1 MDRLITPPHNSR
13 LGFHYFPDTL
23 HYRESDLSAWL
34 PEIKSLG
41 ASWVILIAPADRA
54 IPEAFLRGLLSAGI
68 EPVLHFH
75 MPLDAPPHIQEMRLL
90 FNTYARWGVHYVILF
105 DRPNTRRAWLAS
117 SWAQSNLV
125 ERFLDVYLPI
135 AEAALQAGVSPV
147 FPPLEPGGDYWDTTF
162 LRAALQGI
170 QRRGHVQLI
179 DKLILSAYASTCSG
193 SLNWGAGGPERW
205 PSARPYHTPEN
216 SQDQR
221 GFRIFDWY
229 LTLAQAVLRKR
240 PPILLLGSGCCPS
253 THTDPIAIMLDE
265 VAHSQRVIS
274 IASLMQNQEDV
285 TEEDKAN
292 PEAKILLE
300 PVPPEVVCCNFWLI
314 AAAPDDPAS
323 SQAWFQPEGRMLPS
337 VGALRQWFA
346 RRESQRSELRL
357 AHSTQEKTLPVKPSQ
372 TAPSITPAEKV
383 VPRTSPSAATMAAP
397 TTNPTPVMNST
408 PATISPPATTF
419 STFPVSRGPALQTPE
434 HPIAHYLLLPTYE
447 WGIADWHLDV
457 IRPYVKKYRP
467 TIGFSLSEAAQAQV
481 VTVIGGETTF
491 PESSINQ
498 LIAAGCVIEQIRGD
512 GTRIATQLETL

>member
-1 MDRLITPPHNSR
+1 MDRLITPPHNTR

-41 ASWVILIAPADRA
+41 ASWVVLMAPADRA
-54 IPEAFLRGLLSAGI
+54 IPESFLRGLLSAGI
-68 EPVLHFH
+68 EPILHFH
-75 MPLDAPPHIQEMRLL
+75 MPLDAPPHIQELRLL
-90 FNTYARWGVHYVILF
+90 FNTYARWGVHYAILF
-105 DRPNTRRAWLAS
+105 DQPNARRSWLSS
-117 SWAQSNLV
+117 SWAQNSLV
-125 ERFLDVYLPI
+125 ERFLDIYLPI
-135 AEAALQAGVSPV
+135 AEAALQAGVTPI

-170 QRRGHVQLI
+170 LRRGHIQLV
-179 DKLILSAYASTCSG
+179 DKLVLSAYAPTCSQ

-205 PSARPYHTPEN
+205 PSARPYLTPEG

-229 LTLAQAVLRKR
+229 LTLAEAILRKTV
-240 PPILLLGSGCCPS
+240 PIVLLGTGCCPPV
-253 THTDPIAIMLDE
+253 HPDPITIMLDE
-265 VAHSQRVIS
+265 VAHSQRVIA
-274 IASLMQNQEDV
+274 IASLMQGQEDC
-285 TEEDKAN
+285 TEEDKED
-292 PEAKILLE
+292 PEHKILLE
-300 PVPPEVVCCNFWLI
+300 PVPPEVVCCNFWVI

-323 SQAWFQPEGRMLPS
+323 AQAWFQPEGRMLPS

-346 RRESQRSELRL
+346 RRESSHSEPRPVSP
-357 AHSTQEKTLPVKPSQ
+357 AQERQYTPAPRNSP
-372 TAPSITPAEKV
+372 APSSSPAVK
-383 VPRTSPSAATMAAP
+383 
-397 TTNPTPVMNST
+397 ST
-408 PATISPPATTF
+408 PAVNPSPASVSTTAASPAAAPVPA
-419 STFPVSRGPALQTPE
+419 SASVSPFPVSAGPAANIPE

-457 IRPYVKKYRP
+457 IRPYVKKYKP

>member
-1 MDRLITPPHNSR
+1 MDRLITPPHNTR
-13 LGFHYFPDTL
+13 LGFHYFPDSL

-41 ASWVILIAPADRA
+41 ASWIILMAPSDRA
-54 IPEAFLRGLLSAGI
+54 IPESFLRGLLSAGI
-68 EPVLHFH
+68 EPVLHFD
-75 MPLDAPPHIQEMRLL
+75 MSLDAPPHIQELRLL
-90 FNTYARWGVHYVILF
+90 FNTYARWGIHYAILF
-105 DRPNTRRAWLAS
+105 DRPNSRRAWLAA
-117 SWAQSNLV
+117 SWAQKNLV
-125 ERFLDVYLPI
+125 ERFLDIYLPI
-135 AEAALQAGVSPV
+135 AEAALQAGITPI

-170 QRRGHVQLI
+170 QRRGHAQLI
-179 DKLILSAYASTCSG
+179 DKLVLSAYTPGSSQ

-205 PSARPYHTPEN
+205 PSARPYQTPAG

-229 LTLAQAVLRKR
+229 LALTQAVLRKN
-240 PPILLLGSGCCPS
+240 PPIMLLGTGCPQNA
-253 THTDPIAIMLDE
+253 HPDPIAIMLDE
-265 VAHSQRVIS
+265 VAHSQRVIA
-274 IASLMQNQEDV
+274 IASLLQGQTDC
-285 TEEDKAN
+285 TEEDKNSPDGTA
-292 PEAKILLE
+292 ILE
-300 PVPPEVVCCNFWLI
+300 PIPSEVVCYNFWLI
-314 AAAPDDPAS
+314 AAAPDDPIIT
-323 SQAWFQPEGRMLPS
+323 QAWFQPEGRMLPA

-346 RRESQRSELRL
+346 RHESQRADTRPVNRVPAKLVSQYQADSTTNAPQAGPDAIPSSQPIPGGPNPL
-357 AHSTQEKTLPVKPSQ
+357 AATPFPVGS
-372 TAPSITPAEKV
+372 
-383 VPRTSPSAATMAAP
+383 SPSSAAA
-397 TTNPTPVMNST
+397 
-408 PATISPPATTF
+408 
-419 STFPVSRGPALQTPE
+419 E

-498 LIAAGCVIEQIRGD
+498 LKSAGCLIEQIRGD